1 MTKKTGNRGK
11 ETAYLQEPDAPVRP
25 QHELYQPYDVQTDA
39 DRTNV
44 HYEQHPDFF
53 YGFTGGEWNVYSCN
67 IWDEGITTDTQSQE
81 AKLDL
86 MAQYMQLQPGMRIL
100 DVGCGWGGPLTYLC
114 KKYQVQ
120 GVGLMLSPIQKQAAE
135 ERIAK
140 HGVDAQVQICHWQE
154 FDDSQPFDAIYT
166 DEVIVHF
173 NDLVGFFKKAHRL
186 LKTGGMMV
194 NKEGHFTRKEY
205 LTQLSRGEAFVNEI
219 YGFTGNY
226 RTLYEELH
234 MVDQAGFELA
244 WHHQIDRSH
253 YRTTFDHWLSNMY
266 ANRERMIEVSGEDN
280 YRRFRAYLKLVRAG
294 FNTTTPT
301 VDIVASR
308 KV

>member
-1 MTKKTGNRGK
+1 MSKKTGSFSS
-11 ETAYLQEPDAPVRP
+11 ETSYLQQSDAPVHP
-25 QHELYQPYDVQTDA
+25 EHELYQSYDVQTDK
-39 DRTNV
+39 DRTNR

-53 YGFTGGEWNVYSCN
+53 YSFTGGEWNVYSCN

-86 MAQYMQLQPGMRIL
+86 MAQYMGLKPGMRIL
-100 DVGCGWGGPLTYLC
+100 DVGCGWGGPLVYLS

-135 ERIAK
+135 ARIAK
-140 HGVDAQVQICHWQE
+140 HQADVTIHLCHWQE
-154 FDDSQPFDAIYT
+154 FESPELFDAVYT

-173 NDLVGFFKKAHRL
+173 NDLVGFFQKAHSL
-186 LKTGGMMV
+186 LNLGGMMV

-205 LTQLSRGEAFVNEI
+205 LTSLTRGEAFVNEI

-226 RTLYEELH
+226 RTLYEEMH
-234 MVDQAGFELA
+234 MLDQAGFELA
-244 WHHQIDRSH
+244 WHHQIDNSH
-253 YRTTFDHWLSNMY
+253 YRTTFDHWLSNMFT
-266 ANRERMIEVSGEDN
+266 NRERMIEVAGEET
-280 YRRFRAYLKLVRAG
+280 YKRFRAYLKLVRAG

-308 KV
+308 KI